1 MAAYPTLLILRLE
14 GALQSWGENSKWD
27 ARDTAALP
35 TKSGIVGLLAC
46 ALGWERGD
54 ARIAALYDT
63 IQIAVRADR
72 PGVRMTDYHT
82 VTGHPLRNALGKPR
96 SPGGDTLV
104 SHRQYLQ
111 DASFLVVLQA
121 EEETVRML
129 EHALR
134 HPVWCVYLG
143 RKSCVPSRPVL
154 EAATN
159 QYADL
164 MDAVLHYPA
173 ADRAQ
178 YPMQYECEQEQ
189 LHLATLHRQDGKPEA
204 DSRQFAR
211 RRVWRGVIARR
222 ENDVSDKD

>member
-14 GALQSWGENSKWD
+14 GALQSWGENAKWD

-46 ALGWERGD
+46 ALGWGRGD
-54 ARIAALYDT
+54 VRIAALYDK
-63 IQIAVRADR
+63 IQIAIRADR
-72 PGVRMTDYHT
+72 PGVRLTDYHT
-82 VTGHPLRNALGKPR
+82 VTGHPLRNAEGKPR
-96 SPGGDTLV
+96 STGNTIV
-104 SHRQYLQ
+104 TKRQYLQ
-111 DASFLVVLQA
+111 DASFLVVLQT

-129 EHALR
+129 EQALR

-178 YPMQYECEQEQ
+178 YPMQYECEREQ
-189 LHLATLHRQDGKPEA
+189 PNLATLHRQDGKPEEG
-204 DSRQFAR
+204 SRRFAR
-211 RRVWRGVIARR
+211 RRVWRGVISRR
-222 ENDVSDKD
+222 ENDVSDED

>member
-35 TKSGIVGLLAC
+35 TKSGIAGLLAC
-46 ALGWERGD
+46 ALGWARGD
-54 ARIAALYDT
+54 ARIAALFDQ
-63 IQIAVRADR
+63 IQVAVRADR
-72 PGVRMTDYHT
+72 PGVRMTDYQT
-82 VTGHPLRNALGKPR
+82 VTGHPLRNAEGKPR
-96 SPGGDTLV
+96 STGNTIV
-104 SHRQYLQ
+104 TNRQYLQ

-121 EEETVRML
+121 EEQTARML
-129 EHALR
+129 EQALR
-134 HPVWCVYLG
+134 CPVWCVYLG

-178 YPMQYECEQEQ
+178 YPMQYECEQEH

-211 RRVWRGVIARR
+211 RRVWRGVISRR
-222 ENDVSDKD
+222 ENDVSDKN

>member
-1 MAAYPTLLILRLE
+1 MVAYPTLLILRLE

-46 ALGWERGD
+46 ALGWARGD
-54 ARIAALYDT
+54 ARIAALFGQ
-63 IQIAVRADR
+63 IQVAVRADR

-82 VTGHPLRNALGKPR
+82 VTGHPLRNAEGKPR
-96 SPGGDTLV
+96 SRGNTIV
-104 SHRQYLQ
+104 THRQYLQ
-111 DASFLVVLQA
+111 DASFLVILRA
-121 EEETVRML
+121 EEQTFRML
-129 EHALR
+129 EQALR
-134 HPVWCVYLG
+134 RPVWCVYLG

-211 RRVWRGVIARR
+211 RRVWRGVISRR
-222 ENDVSDKD
+222 ENDVSDKN